1 MYVLRLLFINKP
13 IARVLAV
20 YYVRWHIRVQY
31 VYIIYIHTYTNNN
44 NNIVI

>member
-1 MYVLRLLFINKP
+1 MYALRLLFINKP

-31 VYIIYIHTYTNNN
+31 MYIYIYTYKNSY